1 MMDLSANFK
10 PGAFGLPSLTTTFRP
25 SFFANIIPGIAST
38 PPPTIQIVL
47 VIWPHFI
54 HRLSTKQHWD
64 DIFVRIYIAVY

>member
-38 PPPTIQIVL
+38 PPPTIQIVHQATL
-47 VIWPHFI
+47 G
-54 HRLSTKQHWD
+54 
-64 DIFVRIYIAVY
+64 